1 MPCDNCGN
9 ITLPTGSNGLNG
21 YNAFTVTTASFVL
34 PAVGA
39 SVTIAVSASGQ
50 YTGIWAIL
58 GQIVYISDG
67 VDAEYFE
74 VTTAGTQTAMGV
86 KNLGYVGTTV
96 GNAFGIGSKVSPAGL
111 RGAAGAG
118 TSGTSLLGVSHAA
131 HETTLN
137 VYTNLFTPISITA
150 GLLNT
155 DGDSVEIE
163 AYFYTKT
170 ITGTSTFANIKILVG
185 GISVTLNPVTS
196 LEPSLDSSV
205 QPSMKIRLVI
215 TRTSVTL
222 ASVRA
227 EIQKFPKIG
236 TGSYA
241 DETVMGTYTP
251 IVQIFEILNTGAI
264 TWANANDIT
273 FQGKVASASNQAVKC
288 GFYKIV
294 NLQI

>member
-1 MPCDNCGN
+1 MLCNDCGN
-9 ITLPTGSNGLNG
+9 VSLPNGSNGLNG

-74 VTTAGTQTAMGV
+74 VTTAGTQTAIGV

-96 GNAFGIGSKVSPAGL
+96 GNTFGSGSKVSPSGL
-111 RGAAGAG
+111 RGAVGAG
-118 TSGTSLLGVSHAA
+118 TNGTSILGISHAA

-137 VYTNLFTPISITA
+137 VYTNLFAPISIPA
-150 GLLNT
+150 GTLNT

-170 ITGTSTFANIKILVG
+170 ITGTSTSANVKILIG

-196 LEPSLDSSV
+196 LEPSLDSLA
-205 QPSMKIRLVI
+205 QPSIKIRLIV
-215 TRTSVTL
+215 TRTSATL
-222 ASVRA
+222 ASIRA

-236 TGSYA
+236 QGTYA
-241 DETVMGTYTP
+241 DEAIMGTYAS

-264 TWANANDIT
+264 TWANANDIA
-273 FQGKVASASNQAVKC
+273 FQGKLSSAGNQAVKC